1 MQDEPMNGEQIEE
14 ALEERVE
21 WINAIAELAVDGNW
35 QSVQRAVD
43 DLDDK
48 HVRDM
53 VYVLLLARGGDLKT
67 FREFAE
73 KAEAA
78 PLN

>member
-1 MQDEPMNGEQIEE
+1 MQEEPMDGKQMEE

-21 WINAIAELAVDGNW
+21 WIDAIAELAVDGRW
-35 QSVQRAVD
+35 KSVQKAVD
-43 DLDDK
+43 DLDDE

-53 VYVLLLARGGDLKT
+53 VYVLLLARGGDLKA
-67 FREFAE
+67 FRDFAE